1 MSRDV
6 DQVKFLDRRYSPDG
20 RNTIAE
26 VWPFGKVMLVLERA
40 EGPGAGRYAR
50 RGMGVG
56 HLISYLRVLE
66 EALIFF
72 VKAFIMPDRFL

>member
-1 MSRDV
+1 
-6 DQVKFLDRRYSPDG
+6 
-20 RNTIAE
+20 
-26 VWPFGKVMLVLERA
+26 MLVLERA
-40 EGPGAGRYAR
+40 DMPG
-50 RGMGVG
+50 GMGVG